1 MFAAAALRSILVYQK
16 SPLFKEILL
25 LLAAWFLI
33 FIVNALFAHKLPWFS
48 YLLISLEVFTI
59 LQLLLVTRAD
69 FFAFL
74 FALPIMQVMQQFT
87 LKETV
92 VLIGLTTLLTFLTLF
107 QSSGI
112 FYALAIA
119 VVFFG
124 GSGLLVVY
132 IGSTRRARSLQDQQ
146 QALVSEL
153 LQANRKLKSYAQQV
167 QQLAAGR
174 ERLHLARELHD
185 SVTQTIFSMTL
196 TIQTTLLLLERDRNQ
211 LAAQLDRLDLLAHN
225 ALSEMQ
231 TLISKL
237 APENSGGFVSN
248 LQQHLAERRRLDNLT
263 VSLDMEGSKS
273 LTVREEQGLFRIA
286 QEALNNVVKHA
297 GVTQAAIRLHFDEQP
312 WLEIE
317 DQGVGFD
324 PQLAMGVER
333 VGLVSMQ
340 ERAAEIGWSLQVDSS
355 CGNGTRIRV
364 QKGSGGKRRYGGS
377 SRKNQSANRG

>member
-1 MFAAAALRSILVYQK
+1 MLQALCSRPAALRSILVYQK

-33 FIVNALFAHKLPWFS
+33 FMVNALFAHRLHWLS
-48 YLLISLEVFTI
+48 YVLISLEVFTI

-87 LKETV
+87 VKETAF
-92 VLIGLTTLLTFLTLF
+92 LIGLTTLLTFLTLF

-112 FYALAIA
+112 FYAIAIA

-124 GSGLLVVY
+124 GSSLLVVY
-132 IGSTRRARSLQDQQ
+132 IGSTRRARSIQDLQQE
-146 QALVSEL
+146 LVTEL
-153 LQANRKLKSYAQQV
+153 LQANRKLESYAQQV

-196 TIQTTLLLLERDRNQ
+196 TIQTTLLLLERDRSQ

-237 APENSGGFVSN
+237 APENAGGFVSN

-297 GVTQAAIRLHFDEQP
+297 GVTQAAIRLHLDEQP

-324 PQLAMGVER
+324 PKLAMGV
-333 VGLVSMQ
+333 
-340 ERAAEIGWSLQVDSS
+340 
-355 CGNGTRIRV
+355 
-364 QKGSGGKRRYGGS
+364 
-377 SRKNQSANRG
+377 